1 MFKYFFMNRNLLII
15 ISLSI
20 LSFVFSSCNLEEL
33 EPYSLKFIH
42 IMDKNASST
51 NVSSKANTIATYNVY
66 LSVPASEMKENVNV
80 QYDIIVGNGLKEG
93 VDFKL
98 LSEGKTLTFLPGIYD
113 MPIRIQWI
121 SHPIDLT
128 KDNTLK
134 IVLISNDKGYNL
146 GLPGPDQMQKEF
158 TITKI

>member
-1 MFKYFFMNRNLLII
+1 MNRNLLII

-20 LSFVFSSCNLEEL
+20 LSAAFSSCNLEEY
-33 EPYSLKFIH
+33 EPYDLKFIH

-51 NVSSKANTIATYNVY
+51 NVSSKANTISTYNVY
-66 LSVPASEMKENVNV
+66 LSVPASEMKETVNV

-93 VDFKL
+93 VDYKL
-98 LSEGKTLTFLPGIYD
+98 LTEGKTLTFLSGIYD

-121 SHPIDLT
+121 SHPIDPT

-134 IVLISNDKGYNL
+134 IVLVSNDKGYAL
-146 GLPGPDQMQKEF
+146 GLPGPAQNQKEF
-158 TITKI
+158 TIIKI